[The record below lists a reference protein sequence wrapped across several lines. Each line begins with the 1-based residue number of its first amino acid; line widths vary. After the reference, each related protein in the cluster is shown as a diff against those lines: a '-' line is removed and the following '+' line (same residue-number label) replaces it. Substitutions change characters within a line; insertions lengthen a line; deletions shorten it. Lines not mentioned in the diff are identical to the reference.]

1 VDRAFHRAMVNLL
14 GFADTFSTERAAF
27 AQLRRARGALDP
39 PRRPRALPRQDNP
52 NVAEKSHFFSLQL
65 ICDWRKNWHGI
76 EP

>member
-1 VDRAFHRAMVNLL
+1 MVNPL
-14 GFADTFSTERAAF
+14 GFADIIGIERAAF

-39 PRRPRALPRQDNP
+39 SRPPRALPRQDNP

-65 ICDWRKNWHGI
+65 ICDWRKKWRGI